1 MQKKNHEFLKKIL
14 RVIRND
20 ILPKT
25 YESVKKGNKIFGAA
39 IIEKTTLNLVVAET
53 NNEIENPLFHGEIS
67 CLNKFFAKNK
77 VPKTTDL
84 IFLSSHEPCSMCL
97 SAIAWAGFNEVYY
110 FFSHEDSRDEFNIP
124 HDLKILKELFNI
136 EPGGYNKMN
145 SFLSCQ
151 SMISL
156 INNLAPNRRLNL
168 LGDVSEIKSEY
179 EYLSSIYQKNKNN
192 NLIPLK

>member
-25 YESVKKGNKIFGAA
+25 FESVKKGNKIFGAA
-39 IIEKTTLNLVVAET
+39 IIEKTTLNVITAET
-53 NNEIENPLFHGEIS
+53 NNETENPLLHGEIS
-67 CLNKFFAKNK
+67 CLNKFFAKHK
-77 VPKTTDL
+77 ALKTSDL

-156 INNLAPNRRLNL
+156 INNLTPNRRLNL
-168 LGDVSEIKSEY
+168 LGEASEIKSEY
-179 EYLSSIYQKNKNN
+179 EYLSSIYQKNKSK